1 MHRVVLLWS
10 THGLYRAAEPRHR
23 RTRFYDRREYTADEP
38 HADESENTWARA
50 AGANRRL
57 TLHRQSCY
65 TSSVSEKLIHAIIP
79 VGMLQCNCSILG
91 DAETREAIVVDPGD
105 EVERILEIL
114 REHRLNVRAIV
125 STHTHIDHVGG
136 LARLHA
142 ATKAPVLIHEADLEL
157 YRHLDMQAQFLGMR
171 TPESMRIE
179 DFVKEGDSVRWGGYA
194 ARVIHTPGH
203 TPGSISLLVE
213 KGPPSAEASVQRA
226 RPQAAKASAEA
237 PLREH
242 AVEAA
247 PSPSRKSGTEPGRLV
262 AGDTL
267 FQGSIGRTDL
277 WGGSMKDILNSIRQ
291 KLLSLPDQTLVIPG
305 HGENTTIGTER
316 AENPYLR

>member
-1 MHRVVLLWS
+1 MI
-10 THGLYRAAEPRHR
+10 
-23 RTRFYDRREYTADEP
+23 
-38 HADESENTWARA
+38 
-50 AGANRRL
+50 
-57 TLHRQSCY
+57 
-65 TSSVSEKLIHAIIP
+65 VSEKLIHEIIP

-91 DAETREAIVVDPGD
+91 DPETRDAIVVDPGD

-114 REHRLNVRAIV
+114 RAHGLNVRAIV

-136 LARLHA
+136 LAKLHA

-213 KGPPSAEASVQRA
+213 SGLPGAGAYVERA
-226 RPQAAKASAEA
+226 RPQAANASTQAH
-237 PLREH
+237 LRGQ
-242 AVEAA
+242 AGEAA
-247 PSPSRKSGTEPGRLV
+247 ASVRGGATAPGRLV
-262 AGDTL
+262 SGDTL

-277 WGGSMKDILNSIRQ
+277 WGGSMKDILSSIRE
-291 KLLSLPDQTLVIPG
+291 KLLALPDETLVIPG
-305 HGENTTIGTER
+305 HGENTTIGEER
-316 AENPYLR
+316 AENPFLR